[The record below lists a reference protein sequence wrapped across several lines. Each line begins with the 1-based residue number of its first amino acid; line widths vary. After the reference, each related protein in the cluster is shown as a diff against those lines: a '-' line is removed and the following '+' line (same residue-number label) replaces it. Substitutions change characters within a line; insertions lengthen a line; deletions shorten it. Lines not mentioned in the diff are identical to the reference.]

1 VAVGRVHARLLR
13 DVLEVAGCYAREGQS
28 LSVGPQIGLLLRCSG
43 AKADRLL
50 TEASV
55 LAELPGGF
63 GALEDGLL
71 TVEQSAVTAR
81 ELGRVP
87 DEATRLVVWR
97 RLLLRLAADAASG
110 AVLPPPRLRELLRR
124 WVLELAPTDA
134 AEEREQA
141 EAERRVEYRRRED
154 GLTDIFLF
162 GVGASLAQAVL
173 SRVRDQSAP
182 VSLFDDRTAAQRR
195 LDAAVDL
202 LLGRVGRTTC
212 PQGSTDPVHATGAR
226 GGCAVRLSAG
236 YRGAVR
242 CSAAGARAARR
253 SPRHD
258 GQVAELSGYGP
269 LEPQVLQ
276 QLLQAGPQL
285 RAVFV
290 DTAGVP
296 VSVSDRVHRPAR
308 RNPQQVRTALL
319 TLAAEPPPPP
329 QPRHPGDHP
338 PTAAAEPGGRV
349 CDGQVRRHE
358 ARSDDGPE
366 LGAAHPPDSPGAYRP
381 SRRLRRLLEARAPRC
396 EFPGCGVRAVACDVE
411 HDDAWPVGAT
421 CACQLG
427 PCCRRHHR
435 VKQEGWVKTRLPGS
449 AVRWTSP
456 TGRSWTSPAQHPP
469 PAAPIRPLRP
479 LPTGPSPWDELDP
492 ITMERE
498 LWWLDG
504 CPDDPAGLELR
515 AVDIDPDRTDQPD
528 RQGDALTVGASRWT
542 IDLDDP
548 YSWTAPTLPDEPP
561 NWT

>member
-1 VAVGRVHARLLR
+1 MSEGRAAQRQVRWAALQAAEERLVRAPVAVGRVHAQLLR

-134 AEEREQA
+134 AEVREQA

-162 GVGASLAQAVL
+162 GVE
-173 SRVRDQSAP
+173 RRWRRRCSAGCGTSP
-182 VSLFDDRTAAQRR
+182 RR
-195 LDAAVDL
+195 CRCSMTGPPRSAGWTRPSTCC
-202 LLGRVGRTTC
+202 LGRVGRTTC

-296 VSVSDRVHRPAR
+296 VRSA
-308 RNPQQVRTALL
+308 TAC
-319 TLAAEPPPPP
+319 T
-329 QPRHPGDHP
+329 
-338 PTAAAEPGGRV
+338 
-349 CDGQVRRHE
+349 
-358 ARSDDGPE
+358 GPH
-366 LGAAHPPDSPGAYRP
+366 GATHNRCG
-381 SRRLRRLLEARAPRC
+381 PRC
-396 EFPGCGVRAVACDVE
+396 
-411 HDDAWPVGAT
+411 
-421 CACQLG
+421 
-427 PCCRRHHR
+427 
-435 VKQEGWVKTRLPGS
+435 
-449 AVRWTSP
+449 
-456 TGRSWTSPAQHPP
+456 
-469 PAAPIRPLRP
+469 
-479 LPTGPSPWDELDP
+479 
-492 ITMERE
+492 
-498 LWWLDG
+498 
-504 CPDDPAGLELR
+504 
-515 AVDIDPDRTDQPD
+515 
-528 RQGDALTVGASRWT
+528 
-542 IDLDDP
+542 
-548 YSWTAPTLPDEPP
+548 
-561 NWT
+561 